1 MSLQKSFIVMNL
13 LINVR
18 FDYLDFQWMDYM
30 LLYVLNI
37 YLFVFW
43 RWKEVWVRNEKG
55 GKIMTGFS
63 FWENKQSIFEKCT
76 FINGNP
82 LNTEKQVD
90 NRI

>member
-37 YLFVFW
+37 YLFVF
-43 RWKEVWVRNEKG
+43 
-55 GKIMTGFS
+55 
-63 FWENKQSIFEKCT
+63 
-76 FINGNP
+76 
-82 LNTEKQVD
+82 
-90 NRI
+90 